1 MRFSKTSRDF
11 KVQKIASTTRR
22 LLCSGSADSSISYSR
37 SLSLRSDRLKEA
49 TSHSGAPLD
58 TTTEERLI
66 RPARNVSG
74 SLRLPGDKS
83 ISHRYAM
90 LGAFAEGTSRFTN
103 FSTGADCASTLA
115 CMEAL
120 GAAVNRIGNEAV
132 EITGVAGRVT
142 PSGSPLDRGNCGSTM
157 RMISGLLSPQQGS
170 FTLIGDASLSRRP
183 MERIRKPLE
192 AMGAKL
198 TLTDG
203 HAPLTIEGTS
213 LKPIDYT
220 TPVPSAQVKTCVLL
234 AGLQTAG
241 TTTVREAV
249 RTRDH
254 SELALRAFGA
264 TLTRTL
270 DSVSIPGPQS
280 LHAISAA
287 VPGDISSAAFFLC
300 AAALFPGSGLV
311 LDSLG
316 LNPTRATLL
325 DVLTALGAHIAV
337 LNLEEQNAEL
347 VGTVQ
352 VTAPPEGLG
361 STTISGA
368 LAAQL
373 IDELPALAAIGPFT
387 SGGIRIRDARELRV
401 KESDRIALV
410 VRNLRAMGAEVEE
423 FEDGLDVPGGQTL
436 HGATIDSGG
445 DHRIAMAFSVAAL
458 RAEGDTLIQG
468 AESAAISFPEFFD
481 LLDLVAER

>member
-1 MRFSKTSRDF
+1 LHNGK
-11 KVQKIASTTRR
+11 
-22 LLCSGSADSSISYSR
+22 
-37 SLSLRSDRLKEA
+37 
-49 TSHSGAPLD
+49 
-58 TTTEERLI
+58 EERI
-66 RPARNVSG
+66 VRPARNVFG

-83 ISHRYAM
+83 ISHRYGM
-90 LGAFAEGTSRFTN
+90 LAAFAEGTSRFSN
-103 FSTGADCASTLA
+103 FSTGADCASTLG

-120 GAAVNRIGNEAV
+120 GAKVRRLEDGRIEV
-132 EITGVAGRVT
+132 TGVGGRVT
-142 PSGSPLDRGNCGSTM
+142 PAETPLDCGNSGSTM
-157 RMISGLLSPQQGS
+157 RMISGLLAPQEGR
-170 FTLIGDASLSRRP
+170 FTLVGDASLSRRP

-192 AMGAKL
+192 AMGARL

-203 HAPLTIEGTS
+203 HAPLTIDGGA
-213 LKPIDYT
+213 LKAIDYT

-241 TTTVREAV
+241 TTTVREAL

-264 TLTRTL
+264 KLERTL
-270 DSVSIPGPQS
+270 DSVSISGPQA
-280 LHAISAA
+280 LHAIEAA

-325 DVLTALGAHIAV
+325 DVLTALGAHISV
-337 LNLEEQNAEL
+337 LNLEEKNAEL

-352 VTAPPEGLG
+352 VSAPPEGLG
-361 STTISGA
+361 STTVSGA

-373 IDELPALAAIGPFT
+373 IDELPVLAAIGPYT
-387 SGGIRIRDARELRV
+387 SGGIRIRDAKELRV
-401 KESDRIALV
+401 KESDRIALTV
-410 VRNLRAMGAEVEE
+410 KNLRAMGAEVEE

-458 RAEGDTLIQG
+458 RAEGETLIQG
-468 AESAAISFPEFFD
+468 ADSAAISFPEFFE

>member
-1 MRFSKTSRDF
+1 
-11 KVQKIASTTRR
+11 
-22 LLCSGSADSSISYSR
+22 L
-37 SLSLRSDRLKEA
+37 
-49 TSHSGAPLD
+49 P
-58 TTTEERLI
+58 TETQERLI
-66 RPARNVSG
+66 RPARNIYG

-90 LGAFAEGTSRFTN
+90 LAAFAEGISHFTN

-115 CMEAL
+115 CMQAL
-120 GAAVNRIGNEAV
+120 GARVNRTNENSV
-132 EITGVAGRVT
+132 EISGVSGHVT
-142 PSGSPLDRGNCGSTM
+142 PAGHPLDCGNSGSTM
-157 RMISGLLSPQQGS
+157 RMISGLLAPQQGS
-170 FTLIGDASLSRRP
+170 FTLNGDDSLSRRP

-203 HAPLTIEGTS
+203 HAPLTIHGS
-213 LKPIDYT
+213 PLQAVDYT
-220 TPVPSAQVKTCVLL
+220 TPVPSAQVKTCILL
-234 AGLQTAG
+234 AGLQTDG
-241 TTTVREAV
+241 TTIVREAV

-254 SELALRAFGA
+254 SELALRAFSA
-264 TLTRTL
+264 KLTRTL
-270 DSVSIPGPQS
+270 ESVSISGPQS
-280 LHAISAA
+280 LHAIDAA

-300 AAALFPGSGLV
+300 AAAIFPGSSLV

-337 LNLEEQNAEL
+337 LNLEEKHSEL

-352 VTAPPEGLG
+352 ITSPAQGLG
-361 STTISGA
+361 STEVSGA

-373 IDELPALAAIGPFT
+373 IDELPVLAAIAPYT
-387 SGGIRIRDARELRV
+387 SGGIRIRDAKELRV

-410 VRNLRAMGAEVEE
+410 VKNLRAMGAEVAE

-436 HGATIDSGG
+436 HGASIDSGG

-458 RAEGDTLIQG
+458 RAQGDTLIQG
-468 AESAAISFPEFFD
+468 ADSAAISFPEFFN

>member
-1 MRFSKTSRDF
+1 M
-11 KVQKIASTTRR
+11 QI
-22 LLCSGSADSSISYSR
+22 
-37 SLSLRSDRLKEA
+37 ENQ
-49 TSHSGAPLD
+49 
-58 TTTEERLI
+58 ERI
-66 RPARNVSG
+66 VRPARNVLG

-83 ISHRYAM
+83 ISHRYGM
-90 LGAFAEGTSRFTN
+90 LAAFAEGTSRFTN

-120 GAAVNRIGNEAV
+120 GAKVNKTNDNAV
-132 EITGVAGRVT
+132 EISGVSGRVI
-142 PSGSPLDRGNCGSTM
+142 PSSQPLDCGNSGSTM
-157 RMISGLLSPQQGS
+157 RMISGLLAPQQGI
-170 FTLIGDASLSRRP
+170 FTLVGDASLSRRP

-198 TLTDG
+198 TLTEG
-203 HAPLTIEGTS
+203 HAPLTIQGSRLE
-213 LKPIDYT
+213 PIDYT
-220 TPVPSAQVKTCVLL
+220 TPVPSAQVKTCILL

-264 TLTRTL
+264 TVTRTL
-270 DSVSIPGPQS
+270 DSVSISGPQA
-280 LHAISAA
+280 LHAIDSAI
-287 VPGDISSAAFFLC
+287 PGDISSAAFFLC
-300 AAALFPGSGLV
+300 AAALFPGSSLM

-325 DVLTALGAHIAV
+325 DVLTALGARITV
-337 LNLEEQNAEL
+337 LNLEEKNAEL

-352 VTAPPEGLG
+352 VSAPPEGLG
-361 STTISGA
+361 SAEVSGA

-373 IDELPALAAIGPFT
+373 IDELPVLAAIAPYT
-387 SGGIRIRDARELRV
+387 SGGIRIRDAKELRV

-410 VRNLRAMGAEVEE
+410 VKNLRAMGAEVAE

-458 RAEGDTLIQG
+458 RAEGETLIQG

>member
-1 MRFSKTSRDF
+1 
-11 KVQKIASTTRR
+11 
-22 LLCSGSADSSISYSR
+22 
-37 SLSLRSDRLKEA
+37 
-49 TSHSGAPLD
+49 
-58 TTTEERLI
+58 
-66 RPARNVSG
+66 
-74 SLRLPGDKS
+74 
-83 ISHRYAM
+83 
-90 LGAFAEGTSRFTN
+90 
-103 FSTGADCASTLA
+103 
-115 CMEAL
+115 
-120 GAAVNRIGNEAV
+120 
-132 EITGVAGRVT
+132 
-142 PSGSPLDRGNCGSTM
+142 M
-157 RMISGLLSPQQGS
+157 RMISGLLAPQEGR
-170 FTLIGDASLSRRP
+170 FTLVGDASLSRRP

-192 AMGAKL
+192 EMGARL

-203 HAPLTIEGTS
+203 HAPLTIDGGA
-213 LKPIDYT
+213 LKAIDYT

-241 TTTVREAV
+241 TTTVREAL

-264 TLTRTL
+264 TLERTVN
-270 DSVSIPGPQS
+270 SVSISGPQK
-280 LHAISAA
+280 LHAIEAA

-311 LDSLG
+311 LESLG

-325 DVLTALGAHIAV
+325 DVLTALGAHISV
-337 LNLEEQNAEL
+337 LNLEEKNSEL

-352 VTAPPEGLG
+352 VSAPPEGLG

-373 IDELPALAAIGPFT
+373 IDELPVLAAIGPYT
-387 SGGIRIRDARELRV
+387 SGGIRIRDAKELRV

-410 VRNLRAMGAEVEE
+410 VKNLRAMGAEVEE

-458 RAEGDTLIQG
+458 RAEGETLIQG
-468 AESAAISFPEFFD
+468 ADSAAISFPEFFE
-481 LLDLVAER
+481 LLDQVAER